1 MGKKTGRKRNQN
13 VVRYPGGDIKK
24 QDTLLMPRN
33 TVGIVVTGD
42 ERTGQRLMRM
52 QSPLDVLN
60 ITRVQKLA
68 GEELIRLKDLC
79 RRYYFDT
86 PRPFPKVS
94 DPDRSHGHDGEL
106 SDRIIDLG
114 AMHMRRY
121 SRAVDRLRLAGR
133 GVIPVVCATC
143 FENKMPTAD
152 ERPKLYKG
160 LTALAEHWNL

>member
-1 MGKKTGRKRNQN
+1 MARQGRKRKQN
-13 VVRYPGGDIKK
+13 VVRFPGGQIKK
-24 QDTLLMPRN
+24 QETLLMPRN

-42 ERTGQRLMRM
+42 ERSGQRLMRM

-60 ITRVQKLA
+60 ITRAQKLA

-114 AMHMRRY
+114 AKHMKRY
-121 SRAVDRLRLAGR
+121 SRAVERLRQVGR

-143 FENKMPTAD
+143 FENKMPTAN
-152 ERPKLYKG
+152 ERPKLYSG
-160 LTALAEHWNL
+160 LSALAELWGL